1 MRSAIVAWCPY
12 TISSGLLAEGTFGS
26 VSKPLRYLL
35 YKPASYLKLDVDG
48 RFKKDEVIES
58 ETIY

>member
-35 YKPASYLKLDVDG
+35 YKPASYFKLDVDCSL
-48 RFKKDEVIES
+48 KKNEAIK
-58 ETIY
+58 